1 MLSGYVTPVTGAQY
15 IRFVFDQRAIAQC
28 FLARILWLQGSGD
41 QAISLTKDIVEA
53 AVAGD
58 DGLSLCQTL
67 VQGACP
73 VALFVGDLEAL
84 EQYVSMLLEYS
95 DSHALEF
102 WQAFGRCF
110 QSLLD
115 IKRGRL
121 AEGVATLSRAL
132 DEYREIKFGV
142 YYGVFLCEFADA
154 LARVR
159 RAEEGRRTVDEALA
173 RAERNEERWYQ
184 PELLRIKGE
193 ILLREGLPN
202 ALEEAETCFLKSL
215 EWSRRQQTLA
225 WQLRGATSLAR
236 LYLKKGRT
244 PKARKILAPV
254 YSGFNQGLE
263 TADLKEARALLNLL
277 APGRRGRNKAS
288 DTMSYQACELLTRL

>member
-1 MLSGYVTPVTGAQY
+1 M
-15 IRFVFDQRAIAQC
+15 R
-28 FLARILWLQGSGD
+28 
-41 QAISLTKDIVEA
+41 
-53 AVAGD
+53 
-58 DGLSLCQTL
+58 
-67 VQGACP
+67 
-73 VALFVGDLEAL
+73 
-84 EQYVSMLLEYS
+84 
-95 DSHALEF
+95 HALEF

-110 QSLLD
+110 QSVLD

-132 DEYREIKFGV
+132 DGLREIQFGV

-159 RAEEGRRTVDEALA
+159 RAEEGRRTIDEALA

-202 ALEEAETCFLKSL
+202 ALEEAETCFLESL
-215 EWSRRQQTLA
+215 EWSRRQQTIA

-236 LYLKKGRT
+236 LYLKKSRT
-244 PKARKILAPV
+244 AEARKILAPV

-288 DTMSYQACELLTRL
+288 ATMS